1 MGIYEGEFVLL
12 HMKQFEA
19 LAVSRWVVSIEEN
32 KELVTRFVE
41 DVFNGGNTR
50 LLAEMI
56 SPEHV
61 SHLPNGDHY
70 GPEGVRIDIASF
82 RAAFPDLRLTILD
95 LVAEYDRVVYRFV
108 ADGTQEG
115 PFMGIAPTGKRV
127 KVDGI
132 VLDHVRDGKTIER
145 WVQYD
150 GLSLLRQLGVAP
162 DPKSPIG

>member
-1 MGIYEGEFVLL
+1 VG
-12 HMKQFEA
+12 
-19 LAVSRWVVSIEEN
+19 IEEN
-32 KELVTRFVE
+32 KVLVTRFVE

-50 LLAEMI
+50 LLAEMV

-82 RAAFPDLRLTILD
+82 RSAFPDLRLMILD
-95 LVAEYDRVVYRFV
+95 MVAEYDRVVFRFV
-108 ADGTQEG
+108 ANGTHEG
-115 PFMGIAPTGKRV
+115 PFMGVAPTGKRV

-132 VLDHVRDGKTIER
+132 VIDHVRDGKTFER

-150 GLSLLRQLGVAP
+150 GLGLMRQLGVITN
-162 DPKSPIG
+162 PIATER

>member
-1 MGIYEGEFVLL
+1 VGV
-12 HMKQFEA
+12 
-19 LAVSRWVVSIEEN
+19 EEN
-32 KELVTRFVE
+32 KVLVTRFVE

-50 LLAEMI
+50 LLAEMV

-82 RAAFPDLRLTILD
+82 RAAFPDLRLMILD
-95 LVAEYDRVVYRFV
+95 MVAEYDRVVFRFV
-108 ADGTQEG
+108 ADGTHEG
-115 PFMGIAPTGKRV
+115 PFMGVAPTGKRV

-132 VLDHVRDGKTIER
+132 VIDHVRDGKTFER

-150 GLSLLRQLGVAP
+150 GLGLMRQLGVLTNSTA
-162 DPKSPIG
+162 SES

>member
-1 MGIYEGEFVLL
+1 VG
-12 HMKQFEA
+12 
-19 LAVSRWVVSIEEN
+19 IEEN
-32 KELVTRFVE
+32 KILVTRFVE

-82 RAAFPDLRLTILD
+82 RAAFPDLRLMILD
-95 LVAEYDRVVYRFV
+95 MVAEYDRVVFRFV
-108 ADGTQEG
+108 ADGTHEG
-115 PFMGIAPTGKRV
+115 PFMGVAPTGKRV

-132 VLDHVRDGKTIER
+132 VIDHVRDGKTFER

-150 GLSLLRQLGVAP
+150 GLGLMRQLGVLAN
-162 DPKSPIG
+162 STATER

>member
-1 MGIYEGEFVLL
+1 VG
-12 HMKQFEA
+12 
-19 LAVSRWVVSIEEN
+19 IEEN
-32 KELVTRFVE
+32 KVLVTRFVE

-50 LLAEMI
+50 LLAEMV

-82 RAAFPDLRLTILD
+82 RAAFPDLRLMILD
-95 LVAEYDRVVYRFV
+95 MVAEYDRVVFRFV
-108 ADGTQEG
+108 ADGTHEG
-115 PFMGIAPTGKRV
+115 PFMGVAPTGKRV

-132 VLDHVRDGKTIER
+132 VIDHVRDGKTFER

-150 GLSLLRQLGVAP
+150 GLGLMRQLGVITNLTA
-162 DPKSPIG
+162 SEN

>member
-1 MGIYEGEFVLL
+1 MGI
-12 HMKQFEA
+12 K
-19 LAVSRWVVSIEEN
+19 EN

-41 DVFNGGNTR
+41 DVFNGGNVR
-50 LLAEMI
+50 LLAEMV

-70 GPEGVRIDIASF
+70 GPEGVRIDIAGF

-95 LVAEYDRVVYRFV
+95 LVAECDRVVFRFV
-108 ADGTQEG
+108 ADGTHEG
-115 PFMGIAPTGKRV
+115 PFMGVAPTGKRI

-132 VLDHVRDGKTIER
+132 VIDHVRDGQTCER

-150 GLSLLRQLGVAP
+150 GLALLRQLGATADCETSVP
-162 DPKSPIG
+162 

>member
-1 MGIYEGEFVLL
+1 VG
-12 HMKQFEA
+12 
-19 LAVSRWVVSIEEN
+19 IEEN
-32 KELVTRFVE
+32 KVLVTRFVE

-50 LLAEMI
+50 LLAEMV

-82 RAAFPDLRLTILD
+82 RAAFPDLRLMILD
-95 LVAEYDRVVYRFV
+95 MVAEYDRVVFRFV
-108 ADGTQEG
+108 ANGTHEG
-115 PFMGIAPTGKRV
+115 PFMGVAPTGKRV

-132 VLDHVRDGKTIER
+132 VIDHVRDGKTFER

-150 GLSLLRQLGVAP
+150 GLGLMRQLGVITN
-162 DPKSPIG
+162 PIATER

>member
-1 MGIYEGEFVLL
+1 
-12 HMKQFEA
+12 
-19 LAVSRWVVSIEEN
+19 VSIEAN

-50 LLAEMI
+50 LLAEI
-56 SPEHV
+56 IAPEHI

-70 GPEGVRIDIASF
+70 GPEGVRIDIAGF

-108 ADGTQEG
+108 ADGTHEG
-115 PFMGIAPTGKRV
+115 PFLGVAPTGKRI
-127 KVDGI
+127 KVDGM
-132 VLDHVRDGKTIER
+132 VLDHIRDGKTVER

-150 GLSLLRQLGVAP
+150 GLSLMRQLGVNP
-162 DPKSPIG
+162 DPKSSIS